1 LTGSGSFI
9 SAGIVSCRLLN
20 LRREPYRLFFPL
32 GLLLG
37 WAGVLHWLLHGAGWL
52 ANYRP
57 VFHAI
62 AQVQGF
68 LMCFAVGFL
77 FTAIPRRTETEGPSG
92 GQIALV
98 ALCAVGTTACSW
110 FQWWGASQLCWLI
123 LVGTLIGFALGRVR
137 RASGGRKPPNS
148 FVWIP
153 LSLLTGVAGSV
164 LIGAYG
170 FLGDAYYGLHE
181 LGRLLLLQA
190 MFLGLV
196 LGAGGMV
203 LPLIS
208 YGRSAGDGSASRSDR
223 LERGAH
229 LLAALLLAGTFW
241 WEWRGHLQGAYV
253 ARALILTAVLA
264 FGAQLWRRPT
274 VEGWHRRWV
283 WLSAWMLPLGYL
295 IGALFP
301 LQKKAGLHVVFIG
314 GLATMAFGVGVHVT
328 LAHGGYK
335 QLVRGRPWQ
344 VPCYGALFMTAML
357 ARGLMEFDQERYF
370 VWMTLAAGAFVAAT
384 LFWAALALPRMR
396 G

>member
-1 LTGSGSFI
+1 MS
-9 SAGIVSCRLLN
+9 

-68 LMCFAVGFL
+68 LMCFAAGFL

-92 GQIALV
+92 RQMGLV
-98 ALCAVGTTACSW
+98 ALCAVGTTVCAW
-110 FQWWGASQLCWLI
+110 FQWFGLSQLCWLI

-137 RASGGRKPPNS
+137 GASAGRKPPNS

-153 LSLLTGVAGSV
+153 LSLLTGVVGSL

-170 FLGDAYYGLHE
+170 ILGDEYYGLHE

-203 LPLIS
+203 LPLIA
-208 YGRSAGDGSASRSDR
+208 YGRSAGDGSTTPGDR
-223 LERGAH
+223 LARGAH
-229 LLAALLLAGTFW
+229 LLAALLLAGSFW
-241 WEWRGHLQGAYV
+241 WEWRGDLQAAFV
-253 ARALILTAVLA
+253 IRAAILAAVLA
-264 FGAQLWRRPT
+264 LGSGLWRRPT
-274 VEGWHRRWV
+274 VAGWHRRWI
-283 WLSAWMLPLGYL
+283 WLSAWMLPLGCL
-295 IGALFP
+295 IVALFP

-314 GLATMAFGVGVHVT
+314 GLATMAFGVGMHVT
-328 LAHGGYK
+328 LAHGGHER
-335 QLVRGRPWQ
+335 LVRGRPWQ
-344 VPCYGALFMTAML
+344 VPFYGALFMTAMV

-370 VWMTLAAGAFVAAT
+370 VWMMLAAGAFVAAT
-384 LFWAALALPRMR
+384 LFWAALALPRLR
-396 G
+396 R